1 MKITNELIDFYELD
15 NLNCIYDVKRDVV
28 MIHDVQLIEK
38 DWRKRGVTSE
48 SLAEY
53 EKPYNPNDQS

>member
-15 NLNCIYDVKRDVV
+15 NLNCIYDVRDVV
-28 MIHDVQLIEK
+28 MIHDVQLIESCEK
-38 DWRKRGVTSE
+38 GVTSE

-53 EKPYNPNDQS
+53 EKAI